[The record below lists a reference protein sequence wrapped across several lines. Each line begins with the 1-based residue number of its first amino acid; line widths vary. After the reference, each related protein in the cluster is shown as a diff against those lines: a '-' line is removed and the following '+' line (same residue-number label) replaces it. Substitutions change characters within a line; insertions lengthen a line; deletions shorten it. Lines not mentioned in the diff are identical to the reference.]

1 MFDVVI
7 NTWGFLDTSH
17 DPTTDNESL
26 ANKTYFCL
34 GLLANLEDLLIP
46 VDARSI
52 ILGIL
57 DPVLYSEY
65 HSSTLRY
72 VIQMSA
78 LDDF

>member
-1 MFDVVI
+1 M
-7 NTWGFLDTSH
+7 GFLATSH
-17 DPTTDNESL
+17 ALINDNDNLS
-26 ANKTYFCL
+26 NKSYFCL

-52 ILGIL
+52 ILGIF